1 MVFSSL
7 TFLCVFFPMVF
18 IIYYLIPSF
27 RAKNYLLIISSLLFY
42 AYGEPVCVL
51 LMIGSSAM
59 NYMYGR
65 LLEKMQRRKLVLTL
79 AVLTN
84 FFTLGFFKYADML
97 IDTWNHLTGLQV
109 PLLQVRL
116 PIGISFFTF

>member
-27 RAKNYLLIISSLLFY
+27 RAKNYLLISSLLFY

-84 FFTLGFFKYADML
+84 FY
-97 IDTWNHLTGLQV
+97 
-109 PLLQVRL
+109 
-116 PIGISFFTF
+116 IGIF